1 MTKRT
6 VTDTAR
12 RTWTCTAPASA
23 AAAGTD
29 HGRDVVLSC
38 VTDSVTGPVKVTI
51 GWQWEKMSDNGLARM
66 IELASPVPRR

>member
-1 MTKRT
+1 MMKRT
-6 VTDTAR
+6 VTDTNN
-12 RTWTCTAPASA
+12 RTWTCTAPVSA
-23 AAAGTD
+23 GAAGTD

-38 VTDSVTGPVKVTI
+38 VTESVKAPVKVTI